1 MSHLRSFG
9 EIEWK
14 FSVDAEF
21 DSLRV
26 VAEDSKG
33 FVLQPVGS
41 VRLSAI
47 YYDTEDLRLARWG
60 ITLRRRT
67 GGDDA
72 GWHLKLP
79 LRRRER
85 VELRLPLDDAP
96 VGVVPAALLD
106 LVAPYV
112 RRAMVV
118 EVTRIDTVRG
128 RTRILHKTGRPL
140 AELADDVVEAHRDGQ
155 EVTRFREL
163 ELEAID
169 ADAEKAMRRVAKVLR
184 RAGAEPVDVP
194 KLVRALG
201 KPAASPPDVA
211 QRPWPEPDDR
221 AGDAVRAHLARH
233 VRKLLRAD
241 VDVRR
246 GQPDAVHQVRVCA
259 RQLRAGLKAF
269 APLVDEAWATA
280 LRDELRWLADAM
292 GLARETQVLQVR
304 LERHAAELPES
315 HARIARAVV
324 DAALQ
329 PQLARALDDARAA
342 LRSERHLDLLD
353 ALVAAAAA
361 PPLTKRA
368 KRPCDRV
375 LPELTDDAWRR
386 LAKRAKRLDRSSDT
400 HSWHRTRLAAKS
412 ARYVAELA
420 LPIMGRSMRPLAEG
434 AAEVTDLLGEE
445 HDAAIAQDALAVL
458 AAAPGVDGAGGYAL
472 GLLAQAAHE
481 DQQRLRARFLE
492 RWPRI
497 ERAARD

>member
-1 MSHLRSFG
+1 MTHPHSVD

-14 FSVDAEF
+14 FSVGMEF
-21 DSLRV
+21 DSLHV
-26 VAEDSKG
+26 IAADSRG
-33 FVLQPVGS
+33 FVLQPIGT
-41 VRLSAI
+41 VRLSAT
-47 YYDTEDLRLARWG
+47 YYDTDDLRLARWG

-79 LRRRER
+79 VRRRER

-96 VGVVPAALLD
+96 VGVVPAELLD

-112 RRAMVV
+112 RRAEVV
-118 EVTRIDTVRG
+118 EVARIDPVRG
-128 RTRILHKTGRPL
+128 RTRVLHKTGRPL
-140 AELADDVVEAHRDGQ
+140 AELADDDVEAYRDGQ
-155 EVTRFREL
+155 IVARFREL
-163 ELEAID
+163 ELEALD
-169 ADAEKAMRRVAKVLR
+169 ADAEKAMRKVAKVLKR
-184 RAGAEPVDVP
+184 GGAEPVEVP

-201 KPAASPPDVA
+201 EQAAAPPDVVR
-211 QRPWPEPDDR
+211 RPWPEPDDQ

-233 VRKLLRAD
+233 VRRLLIAD

-246 GQPDAVHQVRVCA
+246 GQPDAVHQVRVCS

-269 APLVDEAWATA
+269 APLVDEAWACS
-280 LRDELRWLADAM
+280 LIEELRWLADAM
-292 GLARETQVLQVR
+292 GAARETDVLRTR
-304 LERHAAELPES
+304 LQSHAAELPEA
-315 HARIARAVV
+315 HEHIARDVV
-324 DAALQ
+324 DAALE
-329 PQLARALDDARAA
+329 PQLARALDDANAA
-342 LRSERHLDLLD
+342 LRSERHLNLLD

-361 PPLTKRA
+361 PQLTKRA
-368 KRPCDRV
+368 KRPCERV

-386 LAKRAKRLDRSSDT
+386 LAKRARKLELDGDP

-497 ERAARD
+497 DRAARD